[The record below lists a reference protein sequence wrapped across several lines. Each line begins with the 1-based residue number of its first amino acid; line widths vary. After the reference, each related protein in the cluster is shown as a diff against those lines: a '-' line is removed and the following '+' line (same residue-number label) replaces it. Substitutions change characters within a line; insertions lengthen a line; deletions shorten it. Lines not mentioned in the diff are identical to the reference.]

1 MKYAD
6 SLVTALLLAC
16 LACASACMVRKNNY
30 VPLDKRQLRG
40 TGKIYFVPIGDFPTS
55 KAHDLVAYYRDK
67 FNLAVK
73 ILPRVS
79 LNASVRDADRQ
90 QLIAEE
96 VIALMKDA
104 QPDLVADPEAILI
117 GLTVE
122 DMYIASYDWQYTF
135 SWRQDEKY
143 AVVSNARMDTGA
155 TRYSE
160 ALIKKRLHKMVTKN
174 IGILYYRLPASDNP
188 ASVLYKNI
196 NGVFELDRMGE
207 EF

>member
-1 MKYAD
+1 MKYTRT
-6 SLVTALLLAC
+6 LTTALLLSC
-16 LACASACMVRKNNY
+16 LICASACTARKNY

-40 TGKIYFVPIGDFPTS
+40 TGQIYFVPLGDFPTS

-67 FNLAVK
+67 FSLAVK
-73 ILPRVS
+73 ILHRVP
-79 LNASVRDADRQ
+79 LNSAALDADRQ

-96 VIALMKDA
+96 VIALMKNA
-104 QPDLVADPEAILI
+104 YPRLAKDPEAILI

-135 SWRQDEKY
+135 SWRQEEKY
-143 AVVSNARMDTGA
+143 AVVSDARMSTD
-155 TRYSE
+155 YSKFSE
-160 ALIKKRLHKMVTKN
+160 ARIKNRLRKMVTKN

-188 ASVLYKNI
+188 ASVLYNNVGGI
-196 NGVFELDRMGE
+196 RELDRMGE